1 MTVEEMKKKKTEL
14 GFSCEQ
20 ISDRSGVPLGTVQKI
35 FSGITKR
42 PRYDTICQLE
52 KAFPMEHIIFTD
64 NLGRDCKASGN
75 MISPEY
81 MKEPDSNP
89 YPGMMEESVSA
100 YRIYGDGTDH
110 EGDIWKSF
118 RGKKQGEYTL
128 KDYEAIPDEYRVELI
143 DGVIYDLNTPTT
155 IHQQLAFEISIR
167 LREYIRQ
174 NKGLCMVLPSP
185 VSVQLDEDD
194 RTMLQPDVV
203 VCCVRDKILR
213 SHVYGAPDMVIEI
226 LSPST
231 RKKDMGLKLKKYI
244 TARVREYWMVDPD
257 KKKVVVYDLEH
268 NELPAIYGFE
278 DQVPVN
284 IFAGKCQIDF
294 SEIYSYIEFLFEKE

>member
-20 ISDRSGVPLGTVQKI
+20 ISERSGVPLGTVQKI
-35 FSGITKR
+35 FSGITRR

-52 KAFPMEHIIFTD
+52 KAFSIEHIIFAD
-64 NLGRDCKASGN
+64 N
-75 MISPEY
+75 Y
-81 MKEPDSNP
+81 
-89 YPGMMEESVSA
+89 
-100 YRIYGDGTDH
+100 IYGDGADH

-118 RGKKQGEYTL
+118 HGKKQGEYTL
-128 KDYEAIPDEYRVELI
+128 EEYEAIPDEYRVELI

-194 RTMLQPDVV
+194 RTMIQPDVV
-203 VCCVRDKILR
+203 ICCDRDKILR

-268 NELPAIYGFE
+268 NELPVIYGFE
-278 DQVPVN
+278 DQVPVK
-284 IFAGKCQIDF
+284 IFDEKCQIDF